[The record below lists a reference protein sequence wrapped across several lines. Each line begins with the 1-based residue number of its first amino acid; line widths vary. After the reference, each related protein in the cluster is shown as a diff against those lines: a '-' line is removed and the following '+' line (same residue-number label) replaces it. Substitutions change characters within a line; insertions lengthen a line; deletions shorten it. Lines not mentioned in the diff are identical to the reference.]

1 MDLSVF
7 SLEGKVAVVTGAAGI
22 RGIGRASAL
31 ALAKAGADIA
41 VCDLNT
47 DGDDF
52 NLEGAA
58 EEVRRLGRRS
68 IASRVDI
75 SHENE
80 VNDFVAKVVRELGAV
95 DILVNNAGIA
105 ASESF
110 PREYRWGEEALL
122 RMWPTWCCF
131 LLRRPPDTSP
141 GKLYWLTEGCCCQDS
156 CQCWNI
162 HLFLITHVTAKVSF
176 KLNGCRQTPVT

>member
-7 SLEGKVAVVTGAAGI
+7 SLEGKVAVVTGAAALEA
-22 RGIGRASAL
+22 RESSAL
-31 ALAKAGADIA
+31 ALAKARADIA

-68 IASRVDI
+68 IASRVDV

-110 PREYRWGEEALL
+110 PENTAGEKRLSSGCGQ
-122 RMWPTWCCF
+122 RGVVFCF
-131 LLRRPPDTSP
+131 GGLWVHHRANFT
-141 GKLYWLTEGCCCQDS
+141 G
-156 CQCWNI
+156 
-162 HLFLITHVTAKVSF
+162 
-176 KLNGCRQTPVT
+176 